1 MEFDVRVQTFVRD
14 IDIAHRPIV
23 DQKILVQ
30 GAALNIPFCE
40 LSNFYGP

>member
-14 IDIAHRPIV
+14 IDISQSPFV
-23 DQKILVQ
+23 DQQILVQ